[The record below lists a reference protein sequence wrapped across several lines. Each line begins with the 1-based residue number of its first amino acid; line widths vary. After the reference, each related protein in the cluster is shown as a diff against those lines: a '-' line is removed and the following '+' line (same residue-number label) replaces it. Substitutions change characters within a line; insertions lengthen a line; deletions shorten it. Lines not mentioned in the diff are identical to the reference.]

1 LEPDAGAGD
10 VSPNG
15 DPLSAFLGWR
25 PDGGAGAGRAGAGSA
40 WRTGAASIAL
50 TVAVCVVLIL
60 AVALPALAGVGPHG
74 WSLGRLV
81 LFCHLG

>member
-1 LEPDAGAGD
+1 
-10 VSPNG
+10 VSPDG
-15 DPLSAFLGWR
+15 PGADPLTAFLGWR
-25 PDGGAGAGRAGAGSA
+25 ADGGAGAGRGAGAA
-40 WRTGAASIAL
+40 RLRTGAASVAL
-50 TVAVCVVLIL
+50 TLVVCVLLLL

>member
-1 LEPDAGAGD
+1 
-10 VSPNG
+10 VSPDG
-15 DPLSAFLGWR
+15 PGADPLGAFLAWR
-25 PDGGAGAGRAGAGSA
+25 PDGGAGTGAVVGRAAGG
-40 WRTGAASIAL
+40 RLRVGVASVAL
-50 TVAVCVVLIL
+50 TLVVCVALLL

>member
-1 LEPDAGAGD
+1 LEPDAGGGD
-10 VSPNG
+10 VSPDT
-15 DPLSAFLGWR
+15 DPLTAFLSWR
-25 PDGGAGAGRAGAGSA
+25 PDGGAGARYGAL
-40 WRTGAASIAL
+40 RTSAASLAL
-50 TVAVCVVLIL
+50 TVAVCAVLLL